1 MKISQKIDIDTVYTR
16 SINIERDADSDEI
29 VKAYIP
35 TSRAINT
42 LHRISETFERE
53 NTPRSWA
60 LIGPYGSGKSSFAV
74 FLSHLMDN
82 GEKQATLSAYDVL
95 KKTDNGLFE
104 KFKAHSQDTK
114 GYLSILITGAPEPL
128 GRRFLSSMLEAA
140 QKYWNTAGRNPFI
153 IKKIKEKLDQLTIT
167 TGETISLFKELQ
179 EAVQRSGSGILII
192 FDEFGKFLEYEARHY
207 GANDIYILQLLS
219 ELAVNDKNHNLFVFT
234 LMHQGFE
241 EYAKGLSKTLR
252 NEWSKIQGRFETVP
266 FLETTEQTIHILSK
280 AIINNLSDEEYKSVF
295 DRCKKISVNLSEE
308 QALPGSLTVD
318 KATELFTNCYPL
330 HPVTVLLLPVL
341 CQKMAQNER
350 TLFSYLGSRE
360 SFGFKD
366 SLQHLTSADEWILP
380 WHIYEYFIQN
390 QPAVTSDPITH
401 RRWAEV
407 VTAVER
413 LGDAPPEDVQML
425 KTIGLLNI
433 IGAQAGFKASKQIIE
448 SCSENKKAVEIS
460 TKDLIKR
467 SVVQFRKFSNEFRV
481 WQGSDFELETAL
493 QDEIGQIGRFDLSE
507 TLEQLNP
514 LQPVVAHRHTIEN
527 VTLRYFVPFFVDVN
541 NYKKL
546 DSKGSQQRLIFCLTE
561 TADEIKEAASDIVNY
576 FGKFDIIAICPNG
589 DQLRQAVAEV
599 LALKRVEQNSPEL
612 NSDPIAQ
619 KEFKDRFVA
628 AELSQT
634 NLLSSIV
641 ESPEASQWY
650 WCGEKFR
657 VENKRELQK
666 HFSAILDS
674 IYSKSPIIKNELIN
688 RDKPST
694 QAMAARNKL
703 VFSML
708 YDIEKEDLGIEKF
721 PAEKGIYKSFLH
733 ATGLHQLGQDK
744 KWKLIPPKKDNPY
757 NLYPV
762 WAYIEEFLETTQNI
776 PKSFKELD
784 ERLQSPPYGVKSGVL
799 PLLYLTVFLCKQ
811 NELAF
816 YEDGI
821 YTPYITDQHIERFMK
836 RPDFFT
842 VQLLRISGIRA
853 SLFNSYAR
861 VLYGENPNKKI
872 GLLNIARPLAKFI
885 TELEDYTKQ
894 TNRLSDASQN
904 ALKAFQLA
912 NSPADLLFNKLP
924 RACSFP
930 EIDPDETNKE
940 KIKGFTNALI
950 SVIKEL
956 RDAYKNMHKEFTG
969 LISECL
975 LPDHDEDLELPILRE
990 KIQARYEGL
999 GNFTVDSKGLQPFI
1013 EHITEKKADDAIWFS
1028 RLLLFL
1034 GEKTSNKWT
1043 DIDRDNAVLRLTEY
1057 SKKLIDLR
1065 IIQGHFI
1072 KNKAKFK
1079 DSFEIIHVRS
1089 MRYGK
1094 SDNDEV
1100 ITIDPSKKEFID
1112 KRKPEFH
1119 TLLSKIRDPNTC
1131 IAILADIL
1139 DEYLSTQKNN
1149 KEEFEKKAQNGYQK
1163 NRLTI

>member
-1 MKISQKIDIDTVYTR
+1 MKLSHKIDIDTVYTR

-42 LHRISETFERE
+42 LHRISETFDKK

-74 FLSHLMDN
+74 FVFLSHLMDN
-82 GEKQATLSAYDVL
+82 REKQATLSAYDVL
-95 KKTDNGLFE
+95 QKTDNGLLE
-104 KFKAHSQDTK
+104 KFKAHNHDTK

-128 GRRFLSSMLEAA
+128 GRRFLSGMLEAA

-153 IKKIKEKLDQLTIT
+153 INKIKEKLDQLTIT
-167 TGETISLFKELQ
+167 TGEIISLFKELQ
-179 EAVQRSGSGILII
+179 EGIQRTGSGILII

-207 GANDIYILQLLS
+207 GTNDIYILQLLS

-266 FLETTEQTIHILSK
+266 FLETTEQTINILSK
-280 AIINNLSDEEYKSVF
+280 AIINNFSDEEYQSVF
-295 DRCKKISVNLSEE
+295 DRCKKISANLSEE

-318 KATELFTNCYPL
+318 KATELFANCYPL
-330 HPVTVLLLPVL
+330 HPVIVLLLPVL

-366 SLQHLTSADEWILP
+366 SLQHMTFADEWVLP

-413 LGDAPPEDVQML
+413 LGDAPPEDIQIL

-433 IGAQAGFKASKQIIE
+433 IGAQAGFKASKRIIE
-448 SCSENKKAVEIS
+448 SCSENKKAVEVS
-460 TKDLIKR
+460 TRNLITR
-467 SVVQFRKFSNEFRV
+467 SVVQFRKYSNEFRV
-481 WQGSDFELETAL
+481 WQGSDFDIETAL

-541 NYKKL
+541 NFKKFP
-546 DSKGSQQRLIFCLTE
+546 SKGSQQRLIFCLTE
-561 TADEIKEAASDIVNY
+561 TVDDIKEATSDIVNY

-589 DQLRQAVAEV
+589 VQLRQAVAEV

-619 KEFKDRFVA
+619 REFKDRFVT
-628 AELSQT
+628 AELSQ
-634 NLLSSIV
+634 NNSLSALI
-641 ESPEASQWY
+641 ENPEASQWY
-650 WCGEKFR
+650 WDGEKLR
-657 VENKRELQK
+657 VKNKRELQQ
-666 HFSAILDS
+666 HLSAILDS

-688 RDKPST
+688 RDKPSA
-694 QAMAARNKL
+694 QAAAARNKL
-703 VFSML
+703 VFAML
-708 YDIEKEDLGIEKF
+708 HDIEKKDLGIEKF
-721 PAEKGIYKSFLH
+721 PAEKGVYKSFLH
-733 ATGLHQLGQDK
+733 ATGLHQLEQDN
-744 KWKLIPPKKDNPY
+744 KWNLVPPKRDNPY

-762 WAYIEEFLETTQNI
+762 WTFIEDFLETTQKT
-776 PKSFKELD
+776 PKSFAELNKT
-784 ERLQSPPYGVKSGVL
+784 LQSPPYGVKAGVL

-816 YEDGI
+816 YEDGV
-821 YTPYITDQHIERFMK
+821 YTPYISDQHIERFMK
-836 RPDFFT
+836 RPDFFS

-853 SLFNSYAR
+853 SLFNSYAK
-861 VLYGENPNKKI
+861 VLYGENPNRKI
-872 GLLNIARPLAKFI
+872 SLLNIARPLAKFI
-885 TELEDYTKQ
+885 NELEDYTKQ

-904 ALKAFQLA
+904 ALKAFDLA
-912 NSPADLLFNKLP
+912 NSPADLLFNRLP

-930 EIDPDETNKE
+930 EIDPDETNMD

-956 RDAYKNMHKEFTG
+956 RDAYKNMLEEFVG
-969 LISECL
+969 VISECL
-975 LPDHDEDLELPILRE
+975 LPDYNEKLELSILRE
-990 KIQARYEGL
+990 KIQSRYERL
-999 GNFTVDSKGLQPFI
+999 EEFTVDSKGLRPFI
-1013 EHITEKKADDAIWFS
+1013 EHTTEKSADDAIWFS

-1034 GEKTSNKWT
+1034 GKKAPNKWT
-1043 DIDRDNAVLRLTEY
+1043 DIERDNAVLRLTKY
-1057 SKKLIDLR
+1057 SKRLIDLR

-1079 DSFEIIHVRS
+1079 DSFEIIRLRT

-1100 ITIDPSKKEFID
+1100 ITIDPLEREFID
-1112 KRKPEFH
+1112 KHKSELQSFM
-1119 TLLSKIRDPNTC
+1119 SKIDPKSR
-1131 IAILADIL
+1131 IAMLADIL
-1139 DEYLSTQKNN
+1139 DEYLSEQEQDN
-1149 KEEFEKKAQNGYQK
+1149 EELDDKAQNA
-1163 NRLTI
+1163 